1 VRVAVSKRNCSRARD
16 LRHPGG
22 EAGNFKT
29 CALARRHK
37 LPPHMADRCNKTAV
51 MPASLRDMLS
61 VGDKPSC
68 ATGPVEPSTLLAR
81 LELFLPQMAAANAAL
96 PAASIGQCVDIVH
109 KGTAADIDDTDDAN
123 ANSSSSLEVGT
134 GTAGADGVLNDE
146 DGVEDGKA
154 DGEDVG
160 ESGDVHVDAA
170 MSTAGRSPDVKSV
183 HMDLYIDNAL
193 GELVPNEED
202 AGPRR
207 PIIEE
212 LNSVP
217 ARPAPTKNA

>member
-1 VRVAVSKRNCSRARD
+1 VHKRNSSHACD
-16 LRHPGG
+16 LRHPDRDT
-22 EAGNFKT
+22 GNFKT
-29 CALARRHK
+29 CAFARRYK
-37 LPPHMADRCNKTAV
+37 LPPHMADRRDKTTV

-68 ATGPVEPSTLLAR
+68 ATGPVEPSALLAR
-81 LELFLPQMAAANAAL
+81 LECFLPQMAAANAAL

-109 KGTAADIDDTDDAN
+109 KGTAADIDDNDDAN
-123 ANSSSSLEVGT
+123 ANSSSGMEFIS
-134 GTAGADGVLNDE
+134 GTAVAGGADNDE
-146 DGVEDGKA
+146 DGVEGGKL

-160 ESGDVHVDAA
+160 ENGDVRVCAA
-170 MSTAGRSPDVKSV
+170 RSTAGRPPDVKSV

-202 AGPRR
+202 AAPRR

-212 LNSVP
+212 LDSVP